1 MRQRK
6 ESEAHR
12 HSLAMISI
20 IEFDAIHES
29 RDETRLIGFKKTHIC
44 FGRYAYTAI
53 KLCIKHEDNA

>member
-1 MRQRK
+1 
-6 ESEAHR
+6 
-12 HSLAMISI
+12 MISI